1 MSELLQSSSDT
12 EKRTAKVMI
21 ISTPRSV
28 STALLKCMSC
38 IDGSLAFLEPYLINT
53 WFGKDRE
60 FQGPYDGLINPEEFT
75 GVIEKIQATNI
86 DYGYDANESSYAWC
100 KKELEKEY
108 PEKRLVICKEVCYG
122 IHINHRADLPN
133 GYRYLFLIRNPLLV
147 FPSWKKMHQKV
158 LQLPLQDLPF
168 TKWTESMIPQ
178 YKGSIYKQMCDLFD
192 FVKKNRDPSPIVID
206 AEDLLSNPA
215 RIMKACFKEIDM
227 PYDDSIL
234 QWDASD
240 AITRQ
245 WVVATSSLQV
255 SEVTGMYRNAF
266 NSSQFLAPKK
276 LPNKEDLTEDEVQY
290 AQDGMPYYEQL
301 YGLRSK

>member
-1 MSELLQSSSDT
+1 MSKLVQGSSDG

-38 IDGSLAFLEPYLINT
+38 IDGSLAFLEPYLLNT

-75 GVIEKIQATNI
+75 DVAEKLQATNI
-86 DYGYDANESSYAWC
+86 DYGYDVTESSYAWC

-108 PEKRLVICKEVCYG
+108 PDKRMVICKEISYG
-122 IHINHRADLPN
+122 IRDHKADLPN
-133 GYRYLFLIRNPLLV
+133 GYRYVFLIRNPLLV
-147 FPSWKKMHQKV
+147 FPSWKKMHQRI
-158 LQLPLQDLPF
+158 LQLPLQDLRINA
-168 TKWTESMIPQ
+168 WTEAMIPQ
-178 YKGSIYKQMCDLFD
+178 YKGSIYKEMCDLFE

-215 RIMKACFKEIDM
+215 KVMQACFKEIAM
-227 PYDDSIL
+227 PYNNSIL

-245 WVVATSSLQV
+245 WVVATSCLQV
-255 SEVTGMYRNAF
+255 NEVAGLYRNAF
-266 NSSQFLAPKK
+266 NSSQFLSPKK
-276 LPNKEDLTEDEVQY
+276 LPDTNDLTNDEVQF

-301 YGLRSK
+301 YGLRIK